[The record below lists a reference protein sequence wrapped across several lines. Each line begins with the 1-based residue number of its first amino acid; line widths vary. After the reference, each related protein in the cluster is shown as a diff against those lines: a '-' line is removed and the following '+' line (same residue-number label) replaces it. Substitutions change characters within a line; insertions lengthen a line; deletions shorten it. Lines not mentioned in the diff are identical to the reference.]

1 MYGHASHKYG
11 DALQFFLSD
20 ALFPASFC
28 IHHSIFAR
36 ESDYRTQM
44 ISYGREG
51 STNEV
56 YLSLYL
62 QREEFQKFDTIS
74 IAAEKVQW
82 HLIVNSGGIYW
93 STAGPD
99 E

>member
-1 MYGHASHKYG
+1 
-11 DALQFFLSD
+11 
-20 ALFPASFC
+20 
-28 IHHSIFAR
+28 
-36 ESDYRTQM
+36 M
-44 ISYGREG
+44 ISYVREG

-82 HLIVNSGGIYW
+82 HLKVNSEGIYW
-93 STAGPD
+93 SSAGPD

>member
-1 MYGHASHKYG
+1 
-11 DALQFFLSD
+11 
-20 ALFPASFC
+20 
-28 IHHSIFAR
+28 
-36 ESDYRTQM
+36 M